1 MMSSRS
7 DAVPAG
13 AGTET
18 ASAGI
23 GRTILVVDREEIALW
38 GFSFLFSRQSW
49 VRRCLVSNHP
59 TTAVDR
65 VRNESVDVALLDDR
79 FGALV
84 LGALLADI
92 AAIAPEVR
100 PMIVASQP
108 SADHPDGVALIDR
121 TWNARRIV
129 SAVHGIADD
138 PAAVRAPASRPGLH
152 LSVREREV
160 LALMAHGKTNRE
172 IALRLC
178 LSPHTIKQHTCSA
191 YRKLRARNRAEAVT
205 RAMALGLII

>member
-1 MMSSRS
+1 MSLRS
-7 DAVPAG
+7 EATPPGAATEAAGPA
-13 AGTET
+13 
-18 ASAGI
+18 I
-23 GRTILVVDREEIALW
+23 GRSILVVDREEIALW

-59 TTAVDR
+59 TNAVEK
-65 VRNESVDVALLDDR
+65 VRIESVDVALIDDR
-79 FGALV
+79 FGPIV
-84 LGALLADI
+84 LAALLADI
-92 AAIAPEVR
+92 TNIAPDVR

-108 SADHPDGVALIDR
+108 SVELPEGIAVIDR

-129 SAVHGIADD
+129 SAVQGIADD
-138 PAAVRAPASRPGLH
+138 PAAVRAPTSRPGSH

-191 YRKLRARNRAEAVT
+191 YRKLHARNRAEAVT
-205 RAMALGLII
+205 RAMALGLIA